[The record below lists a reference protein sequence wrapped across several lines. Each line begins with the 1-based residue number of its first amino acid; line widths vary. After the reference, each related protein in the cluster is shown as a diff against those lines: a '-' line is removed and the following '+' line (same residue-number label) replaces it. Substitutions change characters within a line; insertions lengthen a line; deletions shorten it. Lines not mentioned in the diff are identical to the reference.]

1 MSMQSSILQNEVPP
15 ENKEIVPT
23 SVVRDTSTALLFD
36 EPGPIALRRIRIAN
50 ICGTILLLV
59 LAGLVLLRLSAPP
72 GGQNQLSP
80 SLWIPALNGEAWL
93 HFYLPGL
100 ARTLEAAV
108 LAIIGAL
115 VFGLLFGMG
124 RLSRAWPVRWISSI
138 IVEFCRAV
146 PVLLF
151 MIFFWRWFSFAQV
164 GPNAS
169 LQAVVVGLM
178 AYNGSVIAELVRSG
192 VGNLPSGQREAAF
205 ALGLSPHQ
213 SLTSIEVPQA
223 LIAMLPALISQL
235 VVVLKDTALGSIIA
249 YTDLLQESR
258 RLGSANFNILQTLV
272 VASVI
277 YFIVCWLLSKL
288 AESMP
293 KRLQRRTAVE
303 PM

>member
-1 MSMQSSILQNEVPP
+1 
-15 ENKEIVPT
+15 
-23 SVVRDTSTALLFD
+23 
-36 EPGPIALRRIRIAN
+36 
-50 ICGTILLLV
+50 
-59 LAGLVLLRLSAPP
+59 
-72 GGQNQLSP
+72 
-80 SLWIPALNGEAWL
+80 
-93 HFYLPGL
+93 
-100 ARTLEAAV
+100 
-108 LAIIGAL
+108 
-115 VFGLLFGMG
+115 
-124 RLSRAWPVRWISSI
+124 
-138 IVEFCRAV
+138 
-146 PVLLF
+146 